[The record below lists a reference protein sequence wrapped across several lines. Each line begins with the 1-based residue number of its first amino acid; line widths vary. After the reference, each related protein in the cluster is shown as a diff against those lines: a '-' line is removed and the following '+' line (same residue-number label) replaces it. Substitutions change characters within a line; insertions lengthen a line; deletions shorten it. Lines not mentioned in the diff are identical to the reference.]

1 MRIPTLRKRSRKSTK
16 LLNPLPREADISDL
30 VNVTPQLTFDYLAN
44 TDEAPTRNEVVEALK
59 KLQEFISGVDGII
72 NEQLKYGEL
81 GLVDKLVSLFKV
93 LEEEQIPKEH

>member
-1 MRIPTLRKRSRKSTK
+1 MRIPTLRKRSGKNSK

-72 NEQLKYGEL
+72 NEQLK
-81 GLVDKLVSLFKV
+81 
-93 LEEEQIPKEH
+93 